1 MFCSAHLWFNSA
13 SPTEQ
18 CRSHIALSTEC
29 CGNLNLNFHCYRIWT
44 TLTLSG
50 EVAPGPSSS
59 TGAHTPA
66 HVPAVDIRH
75 LQYPQERLIFFL
87 SFFFFPYHTLFLGH
101 DTHST
106 SPLTSPGL
114 PALHSLW
121 RMVWQR
127 RHPECLHFHP

>member
-87 SFFFFPYHTLFLGH
+87 SFFFFPLSHAV
-101 DTHST
+101 SW
-106 SPLTSPGL
+106 
-114 PALHSLW
+114 A
-121 RMVWQR
+121 
-127 RHPECLHFHP
+127 RHPFHKPFNFPWASSSPFSVENGVAKEAP